1 MGNLFHGPT
10 PWILLFVV
18 LLLFGAP
25 KLPALAKSL
34 GQSMKILKKEVSNPE
49 EQKNAEADVASA
61 PAAPVVPAEAPAAAD
76 PSIEDELAKAKA
88 EAAAAKAE
96 ADALRAAAA
105 ERAQGKDDA

>member
-10 PWILLFVV
+10 PFILLFVV

-34 GQSMKILKKEVSNPE
+34 GQSMKILKKEVSTPE
-49 EQKNAEADVASA
+49 DEKNADAASA
-61 PAAPVVPAEAPAAAD
+61 EPAATVTEPAAPTV
-76 PSIEDELAKAKA
+76 EDELAKAKA

-96 ADALRAAAA
+96 AEALRAAAQQRA
-105 ERAQGKDDA
+105 EGKSEN

>member
-34 GQSMKILKKEVSNPE
+34 GQSMKILKKEVSTPE
-49 EQKNAEADVASA
+49 AEKQAASEDAASAAPAAQTPAAA
-61 PAAPVVPAEAPAAAD
+61 PAAPSV
-76 PSIEDELAKAKA
+76 EDELAKAKA

-96 ADALRAAAA
+96 ADALRAAAEQRA
-105 ERAQGKDDA
+105 EGKSEA